1 MRLIFYIS
9 FLIWISPV
17 YLFAQQAEGASKEKL
32 KKLLDI
38 SFQQRYSNIDSS
50 LFYGFQTLELAQKE
64 GYKDV
69 EADALRSL
77 STTYQAKGDYK
88 EALNYGF
95 RALHLGRELND
106 SLKIAH
112 SLNIIGMIYDQQGN
126 FLGALNQYS
135 KAYEIYKN
143 LGQKQWN
150 AMIAVNLGI
159 LFKGQGQ
166 YSKVVPY
173 YREAL
178 QIYKE
183 LKMPE
188 EVAFCETN
196 LGSVFYYT
204 HQYDSCIYYSL
215 KAEKALY
222 EQKLTQILPIAQENA
237 GLGYIGLKQ
246 WAKAESILEKA
257 LKAHRSYSNKKE
269 IAFTLIHLANVY
281 GKLGQSN
288 ASYSALIEAKQ
299 VAEEIASS
307 NEVMDASRSL
317 AGYYA
322 SRKDYQRAYQEYMHY
337 SDIRDTLFEK
347 EKMRTIAGYQIQFET
362 EQKDQQIKH
371 LQQEAIIH
379 QLQLDRRNLWL
390 ILSLVLLTA
399 SLSGAYLLI
408 RQRKLKADA
417 HLHQSLQKQQEIYT
431 RAILDAEEQERR
443 RIARDLHDGVGQ
455 ALSVALLNLNSLK
468 RNIEN
473 GKLAGKQ
480 TIDDAVQLVKDSY
493 DEMRSVTHQ
502 MMPSTLLKLGLVS
515 AVREFINRIDSNV
528 IHVSLHISELDDS
541 LDDQTETVLF
551 RIIQESV
558 NNVIKHARA
567 SSLSVQIFNE
577 TDSISV
583 SIEDNGVG
591 FDPSN
596 MSGKWGIGLQNIQ
609 NRLAILKGS
618 LEIDSAPG
626 KGTLLLIYVPIVSKE
641 G

>member
-1 MRLIFYIS
+1 MHLIFYIS
-9 FLIWISPV
+9 FLIWVSPV
-17 YLFAQQAEGASKEKL
+17 HLFAQQAKGTSKEKL

-50 LFYGFQTLELAQKE
+50 LFYGFRTLEIAQKE

-95 RALHLGRELND
+95 KALYIGRELND

-112 SLNIIGMIYDQQGN
+112 SLNIIGMTYDQQGN

-135 KAYEIYKN
+135 RAYEIYKE

-178 QIYKE
+178 HIYKE

-188 EVAFCETN
+188 EAAFCETN

-246 WAKAESILEKA
+246 WIKAKNILEKA

-281 GKLGQSN
+281 GKLGQPN

-299 VAEEIASS
+299 IAEGIASS

-322 SRKDYQRAYQEYMHY
+322 SQQDYQRAYQEYMHY
-337 SDIRDTLFEK
+337 ADIRDTLFEK

-390 ILSLVLLTA
+390 VLSLVLLIA
-399 SLSGAYLLI
+399 SLSGASLFI
-408 RQRKLKADA
+408 RQRRLKADA

-443 RIARDLHDGVGQ
+443 RIAGDLHDGVGQ

-473 GKLAGKQ
+473 GKLTGKQ
-480 TIDDAVQLVKDSY
+480 TIDDTVQLVKDSY

-596 MSGKWGIGLQNIQ
+596 VSGKWGIGLQNIQ
-609 NRLAILKGS
+609 NRLAVLKGS

-626 KGTLLLIYVPIVSKE
+626 KGTLLLIYVPIGSKE
-641 G
+641 V